1 MIKNYLKIAFRN
13 LLRNKAFSIINI
25 SGLAIGMASAILIL
39 LWIKNE
45 VSYDQFHEKKQ
56 RIYEAWNRA
65 HFSGKLQCWS
75 TTPKV
80 LARTLEKDLPE
91 VEHSA
96 RVNWGSNF
104 LFSIGEKRLTVQ
116 GNIVDSN
123 FLQVFSFPM
132 VKGNSK
138 LALMD
143 MHNIVLTE
151 NLAKKLFGEEEPMG
165 KIIKIDNKENFTV
178 TGIAKDLPNNTRF
191 KFEYLIPWA
200 YLRSQGND
208 DTYWGNNSTK
218 TYVLLKQNASFA
230 SANEKIRK
238 LKVRYDS
245 TEDKRWEMFLYP
257 MSKWRLYSRFK
268 DGYEYGG
275 RIEFVRMFAI
285 IAVFIL
291 LIACINF
298 MNLSTARS
306 EKRAREVGIR
316 KVVGAQKGALIG
328 QFIGESILLAF
339 LAGIIAVG
347 IVQLSLPGF
356 NRLTDKKLFI
366 DFASAGNWLFALGF
380 IILTGIIAGSYPAF
394 YLSSFQPVRVLK
406 GLFRSNKA
414 LVTPRKVLVVLQ
426 FTFAIILIIS
436 TIIVR
441 NQINYARNHDAGYDR
456 NNLVYH
462 FLTGDLEK
470 KYDLVKNELLSS
482 GAASYVS
489 KTSAPMT
496 QGWSDTWG
504 IEWTGKDP
512 NDKTDFDIYN
522 ADEDLVK
529 TTGLQLV
536 KGRDFNLKQFPTDS
550 TAVILNES
558 AVKAMNF
565 KDPLGQVI
573 KNNDISWHVVGV
585 IKDFILQSPYSPL
598 KPMIIQGGKGWFNV
612 MHIKLNAANSTSQ
625 NLAKAE
631 KIFKKY
637 NPEYPFEYKFID
649 EEYAS
654 KFEDEKRTGT
664 LTALFAG
671 LTIFISCLGLFGLA
685 AYMAQNRIKEIGI
698 RKVLGASVTNIT
710 TLLSKDFLKLVI
722 ISLVLASPIA
732 GYLMYKWLQ
741 DYPYRVQI
749 QWWVFVFAGIA
760 AITIALV
767 TVSFQAIRAA
777 TANPVKNLRTE

>member
-1 MIKNYLKIAFRN
+1 MLKNYLKIAFRN

-39 LWIKNE
+39 LWIHNE
-45 VSYDQFHEKKQ
+45 VSYDQFHQKKD

-65 HFSGKLQCWS
+65 RFSGKLQCWN

-80 LARTLEKDLPE
+80 LASAVEKDIPD
-91 VEHSA
+91 VEHA
-96 RVNWGSNF
+96 VRVNWPSSF
-104 LFSIGEKRLTVQ
+104 LFSVGEKRLTVQ

-123 FLQVFSFPM
+123 FLQVFSFPLI
-132 VKGNSK
+132 KGDAK
-138 LALMD
+138 QVLMD

-151 NLAKKLFGEEEPMG
+151 KLAKKIFGNEDPMG
-165 KIIKIDNKENFTV
+165 KIIKIDNKDNFTV

-191 KFEYLIPWA
+191 DFEYLLPWS
-200 YLRSQGND
+200 YLRYKGGD
-208 DTYWGNNSTK
+208 DANWGNNSTR
-218 TYVLLKQNASFA
+218 TYVLLKPNASFA

-238 LKVRYDS
+238 LKIRYDK
-245 TEDKRWEMFLYP
+245 TEDPKWEMFLYP
-257 MSKWRLYSRFK
+257 ISRWRLYSRFK
-268 DGYEYGG
+268 DGFENGG

-306 EKRAREVGIR
+306 ERRAREVGIR
-316 KVVGAQKGALIG
+316 KVVGAQKGALVG

-339 LAGIIAVG
+339 LAGILAVG

-366 DFASAGNWLFALGF
+366 DYLSGSNWMFALAF
-380 IILTGIIAGSYPAF
+380 ILLTGVIAGSYPAF

-406 GLFRSNKA
+406 GLYRSSKA
-414 LVTPRKVLVVLQ
+414 LVTPRKILVVLQ

-441 NQINYARNHDAGYDR
+441 NQINYARSRDTGYDR
-456 NNLVYH
+456 SNLVYH

-470 KYDLVKNELLSS
+470 NYDLVKNELLSGGIATS
-482 GAASYVS
+482 VS
-489 KTSAPMT
+489 KTSAPLT
-496 QGWSDTWG
+496 QGWSDTWDVK
-504 IEWTGKDP
+504 WSGKDP
-512 NDKTDFDIYN
+512 NDRTDFDIYN
-522 ADEDLVK
+522 ADGDLAK
-529 TTGLQLV
+529 TAGLEIV
-536 KGRDFNLKQFPTDS
+536 KGRDFNLKTFPTDS
-550 TAVILNES
+550 AAVMLNES

-565 KDPLGQVI
+565 KEPLGQI
-573 KNNDISWHVVGV
+573 IQNNGIDWHVVGV
-585 IKDFILQSPYSPL
+585 IKDFILQSPYYPM
-598 KPMIIQGGKGWFNV
+598 KPMVIQGGKGWFNV
-612 MHIKLNAANSTSQ
+612 MHIKLNPANTTSQ
-625 NLAKAE
+625 NLKKAE
-631 KIFKKY
+631 TIFKKY

-649 EEYAS
+649 EEYAA

-698 RKVLGASVTNIT
+698 RKVLGASVTSIT
-710 TLLSKDFLKLVI
+710 SLLSKDFLKLVI
-722 ISLVLASPIA
+722 VSLVIASPVA
-732 GYLMYKWLQ
+732 GYVMYKWLQ
-741 DYPYRVQI
+741 DFPYRVTI
-749 QWWVFVFAGIA
+749 GWWVFAIAGIA
-760 AITIALV
+760 AISISLV
-767 TVSFQAIRAA
+767 TVSFQAIKAA

>member
-1 MIKNYLKIAFRN
+1 MDFTR
-13 LLRNKAFSIINI
+13 S
-25 SGLAIGMASAILIL
+25 
-39 LWIKNE
+39 
-45 VSYDQFHEKKQ
+45 
-56 RIYEAWNRA
+56 
-65 HFSGKLQCWS
+65 
-75 TTPKV
+75 
-80 LARTLEKDLPE
+80 
-91 VEHSA
+91 
-96 RVNWGSNF
+96 
-104 LFSIGEKRLTVQ
+104 KR
-116 GNIVDSN
+116 
-123 FLQVFSFPM
+123 
-132 VKGNSK
+132 
-138 LALMD
+138 
-143 MHNIVLTE
+143 
-151 NLAKKLFGEEEPMG
+151 
-165 KIIKIDNKENFTV
+165 
-178 TGIAKDLPNNTRF
+178 
-191 KFEYLIPWA
+191 
-200 YLRSQGND
+200 
-208 DTYWGNNSTK
+208 
-218 TYVLLKQNASFA
+218 
-230 SANEKIRK
+230 
-238 LKVRYDS
+238 
-245 TEDKRWEMFLYP
+245 
-257 MSKWRLYSRFK
+257 MSKWL
-268 DGYEYGG
+268 
-275 RIEFVRMFAI
+275 
-285 IAVFIL
+285 
-291 LIACINF
+291 
-298 MNLSTARS
+298 
-306 EKRAREVGIR
+306 
-316 KVVGAQKGALIG
+316 
-328 QFIGESILLAF
+328 SILLAF

-441 NQINYARNHDAGYDR
+441 NQINYARNRDAGYDR